1 MNHVKTLCFVLV
13 AATTWADEPSDDGSV
28 RLQLDSDQSL
38 VFRLVSP
45 GEYEID
51 YPDFYMLET
60 EVTNAQFKAYLN
72 ATGKTKDDTVVLG
85 IVRKREERRVFTTGD
100 IPYSIED
107 AATIWR
113 AGKYPDGLGDHPVAL
128 VTLHDATDFAEWVT
142 RSSTEA
148 GLIRLPTWNEWM
160 IAAYGNSR
168 NYPWGTEWESKRAHT
183 SHGLEYDIAA
193 RLRDEP
199 DPHPKRTE
207 PVTARPAG
215 RTPEGIFG
223 LIGNVSEYILSGD
236 PTNRAYFGLGSRS
249 MGGGFTNG
257 RALLGDGNKGLPPRT
272 DYWGYSHHATPR
284 KCDLGFRVVFD
295 PTKNAELLKRPRI
308 FKQNNRAWSVEGEG
322 SVEST
327 PKQQAEPPDAPSPNK
342 VATP

>member
-51 YPDFYMLET
+51 YPDFYILET

-113 AGKYPDGLGDHPVAL
+113 DGKYPDGLGGHPVAL

-168 NYPWGTEWESKRAHT
+168 NYPWGT
-183 SHGLEYDIAA
+183 
-193 RLRDEP
+193 
-199 DPHPKRTE
+199 
-207 PVTARPAG
+207 
-215 RTPEGIFG
+215 
-223 LIGNVSEYILSGD
+223 
-236 PTNRAYFGLGSRS
+236 
-249 MGGGFTNG
+249 
-257 RALLGDGNKGLPPRT
+257 

-284 KCDLGFRVVFD
+284 ECDLGFRVVFD
-295 PTKNAELLKRPRI
+295 PTKNTELRKRPRV
-308 FKQNNRAWSVEGEG
+308 FKQNNRAWSVEREG
-322 SVEST
+322 GVEST
-327 PKQQAEPPDAPSPNK
+327 PKQQAEPPDAPEPEK
-342 VATP
+342 PGRQR